1 MGDAES
7 QNNDQQTQ
15 GKILVV
21 EDDKEVRDL
30 MKELVARLGYAPLE
44 AQNAKD
50 ALSHLEKERV
60 DLMLLDLRMSGA
72 SGLDLLKVL
81 NRREMQVPTIVVSAY
96 VSPTT
101 AKALLQLGVRG
112 IVAKPFKVDRVLE
125 EVEKVLHES
134 GDEGLEDTAKCPK
147 CDAIVDPDDNF
158 CRKCGRKLSPDSP

>member
-1 MGDAES
+1 MGVAES
-7 QNNDQQTQ
+7 RKDDEQTQ

-72 SGLDLLKVL
+72 SGLDLLKLL

-125 EVEKVLHES
+125 EVEKVLQES
-134 GDEGLEDTAKCPK
+134 GDEGDEDAAKCPK
-147 CDAIVDPDDNF
+147 CSAAVDPDDNF
-158 CRKCGRKLSPDSP
+158 CRRCGQNLTSDSP